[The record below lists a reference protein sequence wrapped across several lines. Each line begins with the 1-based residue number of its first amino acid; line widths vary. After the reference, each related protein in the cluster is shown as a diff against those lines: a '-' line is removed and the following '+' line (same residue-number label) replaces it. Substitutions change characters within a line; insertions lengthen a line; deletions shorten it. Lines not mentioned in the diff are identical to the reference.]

1 MSYNLLKNMRNIP
14 CKAGRRRF
22 PVQKTMKG
30 LMLCVCCL
38 SMVACQWKI
47 GEERNGENEV
57 KVCRFDK
64 LLNEY
69 VSMESF
75 SALQKMN
82 TEYPQE
88 TKILMEDVLNIGKV
102 DDERINSRL
111 RAYYADSTI
120 RTLMGDALEKYEDM
134 KSIEHRLTKGFRKLK
149 EEIPML
155 KVPRVYAQISA
166 LNQSVVVGDGI
177 LGFSIDKYMGT
188 DYPIYKK
195 YYYDY
200 QCRTMEPSRIVPD
213 CFMYYLI
220 SEYPFP
226 WEWNRSLLDH
236 IMHYGKVHWVIAQIL
251 DYDSLEEEIGYTKA
265 EAEWC
270 GKNKQGIWNYVMQN
284 RHLEA
289 KDPMLLR
296 MYMRP
301 APCTVCFGEDSPY
314 ELGVWIGAKLIDAYM
329 KKNKE
334 VTIAQLLEDT
344 DYRKMLADIHYK
356 L

>member
-1 MSYNLLKNMRNIP
+1 MRYKSYILL
-14 CKAGRRRF
+14 
-22 PVQKTMKG
+22 
-30 LMLCVCCL
+30 VCCL
-38 SMVACQWKI
+38 CLAACEWGAGGGGKGSDVDI
-47 GEERNGENEV
+47 

-69 VSMESF
+69 VSLNSF

-88 TKILMEDVLNIGKV
+88 TKILVEDVLTVGEV
-102 DDERINSRL
+102 DDDRINSL
-111 RAYYADSTI
+111 LKAYYADSTI
-120 RTLMGDALEKYEDM
+120 RILMQDALEKFGDM
-134 KSIEHRLTKGFRKLK
+134 KDIERQLTKGFRRLK
-149 EEIPML
+149 KEIPSL

-166 LNQSVVVGDGI
+166 LNQSVVVGDSI
-177 LGFSIDKYMGT
+177 LGFSIDKYMGA
-188 DYPIYKK
+188 DYLLYKK
-195 YYYDY
+195 YYYEY

-226 WEWNRSLLDH
+226 WDWNRSLVDH
-236 IMHYGKVHWVIAQIL
+236 MMHSGKMHWIISRIL

-265 EAEWC
+265 EAAWC
-270 GKNKQGIWNYVMQN
+270 EKNRKEIWNYVMRN
-284 RHLEA
+284 HHLDA

-296 MYMRP
+296 MYLRP
-301 APCTVCFGEDSPY
+301 APSTACFGDDSPF
-314 ELGVWIGAKLIDAYM
+314 ELGVWIGAQIIDAYM

-334 VTIAQLLEDT
+334 VTIAGLLEDH
-344 DYRKMLADIHYK
+344 DYRKMLADIQFK